1 MTNIIVT
8 IKCLLLLVLMKLTI
22 QATPGCPIID
32 NPSQMFQCLT
42 LNPQAFIDLISKK
55 DYKSFCHIANGYMTC
70 MSTYVRDCLGGKAAT
85 GILEEL
91 QDLNLKCCISG
102 KNQDC
107 VVKSKYYFSFIFF
120 FNNHSNLSYFKI
132 DPALL
137 QKCFSSDNFVTLFDG
152 STKSIMNLKT
162 GDLVKAIDSNGN
174 LINSEIVAIMHKN
187 SNATSNSKFKSLFIL
202 HVC

>member
-1 MTNIIVT
+1 MLTYLWL
-8 IKCLLLLVLMKLTI
+8 KMKLLLLLVLFKLSM
-22 QATPGCPIID
+22 QSTPGCPIID

-55 DYKSFCHIANGYMTC
+55 DYKSFCHMANGYMTC

-107 VVKSKYYFSFIFF
+107 VVKSKL
-120 FNNHSNLSYFKI
+120 NLSLIFE
-132 DPALL
+132 
-137 QKCFSSDNFVTLFDG
+137 
-152 STKSIMNLKT
+152 TKY
-162 GDLVKAIDSNGN
+162 
-174 LINSEIVAIMHKN
+174 IN
-187 SNATSNSKFKSLFIL
+187 T
-202 HVC
+202 